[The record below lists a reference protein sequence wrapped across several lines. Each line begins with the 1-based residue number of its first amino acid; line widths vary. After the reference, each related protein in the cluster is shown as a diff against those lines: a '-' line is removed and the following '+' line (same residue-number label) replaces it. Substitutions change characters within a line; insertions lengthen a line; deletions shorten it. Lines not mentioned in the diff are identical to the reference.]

1 MNESTD
7 LNLRF
12 PKRILPL
19 DITVVSKIAAGEIV
33 QRPCNALK
41 ELIENCV
48 DAGATSID
56 ILVKGGGLKLLQVS
70 DNGHGIMKED
80 LSILCERFTT
90 SKLRTLEDLSSISTY
105 GFRGE
110 ALASISHVS
119 FLTVITKTTGS
130 SCAWEANYLNG
141 KLISPK
147 LGEPSNPKPA
157 AGKQGTQIVI
167 KDLFYNIP
175 SRLKSFCSANDEY
188 VRILD
193 IIYRYAIHCEK
204 VSFSCKNYGEAIP
217 SISISSRSTVIERIK
232 QLYGTSVGFELLP
245 FSLTSQDYMFQAHGF
260 ITSTSYSARKTVFL
274 LFINHRS
281 VDCNTLKSGL
291 ESIYS
296 NFLPNSGHP
305 FMYISLEIESSRVDV
320 NIHPT
325 KHEVHFFNEDE
336 IIDLICDK
344 VRLELS
350 KTDSLKEFSMHSL
363 KTTTYSLNSDINC
376 NSMGGKVHDKYHVRT
391 DSKFQTITSF
401 LNNVNSLNSKKLK
414 KSSSIED
421 FDHEL
426 LYEMNNREK
435 VIVRLASIKELRDE
449 VIDRR
454 DDVLTNIFMNHIFIG
469 VVDEEKQLAAI
480 QCSTELY
487 FVDYGSLCFE
497 LFYQIGLAGFAN
509 FGTIKLEP
517 QLLLVELLEILS
529 ENLECDSMVSKKI
542 IDVFKIIINYRE
554 MLYEYFSFGVTSD
567 GKIYSLPLLLKG
579 YIPNI
584 GKLPL
589 FIYRLCT
596 KVNWD
601 QEKEC
606 FCTFLKELALFY
618 SPEPLFQ
625 KQYDIETYENEKKIL
640 ARVLE
645 SVLFP
650 AFKKRL
656 IGTIELSRK
665 KNVVQVATLPKLYKV
680 FERC

>member
-1 MNESTD
+1 MDESTNSD
-7 LNLRF
+7 LRLS
-12 PKRILPL
+12 KRILPL
-19 DITVVSKIAAGEIV
+19 DIAVVSKIAAGEIIR
-33 QRPCNALK
+33 RPCNALK

-80 LSILCERFTT
+80 LPILCERFTT

-110 ALASISHVS
+110 ALASISYIS
-119 FLTVITKTTGS
+119 FLTIITKTTGS

-147 LGEPSNPKPA
+147 LGESSNPKPA
-157 AGKQGTQIVI
+157 AGKKGTQIVV
-167 KDLFYNIP
+167 KDLFYNTP
-175 SRLKSFCSANDEY
+175 SRLKSFSSANDEY

-204 VSFSCKNYGEAIP
+204 ISFSCKNYGDTVP
-217 SISISSRSTVIERIK
+217 SISISSRSTVVERIK
-232 QLYGTSVGFELLP
+232 QLYGTTAGFELLP
-245 FSLTSQDYMFQAHGF
+245 FSLTSQDYMFQAQGF
-260 ITSTSYSARKTVFL
+260 ITNTAYSARKTVFL

-281 VDCNTLKSGL
+281 VDCNTLKSRL

-296 NFLPNSGHP
+296 SFSLNSGYP
-305 FMYISLEIESSRVDV
+305 FMYISLEIDSSRVDV

-325 KHEVHFFNEDE
+325 KREVHFFNENE

-344 VRLELS
+344 VCLELS
-350 KTDSLKEFSMHSL
+350 KTYSSKELSIHSL
-363 KTTTYSLNSDINC
+363 KTTTNSSNADTDC
-376 NSMGGKVHDKYHVRT
+376 NSIGKKGYDKFHVRT
-391 DSKFQTITSF
+391 DAKFRTITS
-401 LNNVNSLNSKKLK
+401 LLNVNSFNSKKVK
-414 KSSSIED
+414 RSNSIEN
-421 FDHEL
+421 FYHEP
-426 LYEMNNREK
+426 LYETNNREK
-435 VIVRLASIKELRDE
+435 VVVRLASIKELRDE
-449 VIDRR
+449 VLDRR
-454 DDVLTNIFMNHIFIG
+454 DDVLTNILMNHIFIG

-517 QLLLVELLEILS
+517 ELLLVELLEILLES
-529 ENLECDSMVSKKI
+529 LECDPVASKKI
-542 IDVFKIIINYRE
+542 IDASKIIIDYRE

-567 GKIYSLPLLLKG
+567 GKIYSLPLLLKD

-589 FIYRLCT
+589 FIYRLCI
-596 KVNWD
+596 KVNWN

-606 FCTFLKELALFY
+606 FCTFLRELALFY

-640 ARVLE
+640 SKALE
-645 SVLFP
+645 CVLFP

-665 KNVVQVATLPKLYKV
+665 RNVVEVVTLPKLYKV